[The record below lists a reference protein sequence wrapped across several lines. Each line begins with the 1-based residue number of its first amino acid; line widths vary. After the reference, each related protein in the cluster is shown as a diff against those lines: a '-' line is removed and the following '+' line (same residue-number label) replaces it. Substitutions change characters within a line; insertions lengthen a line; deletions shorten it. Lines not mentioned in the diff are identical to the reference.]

1 MSLYEACIPQMS
13 KMLENLSAWLDKAAA
28 SAEARGFDPEVLL
41 SARLAPD
48 QFALTRQI
56 QTAADTAKFAGARL
70 TGKEAPSHAD
80 TETTFDE
87 LRARLTATVEFLRG
101 LTAEDFK
108 GAAEREIVLPFL
120 PDMGTLGTDYFNE
133 FVLPNFYFH
142 AATAY
147 AILRHNGVDLGKRDF
162 IGGMKL
168 FPKSAPAS

>member
-13 KMLENLSAWLDKAAA
+13 KMLDNLGAWLDKAEA
-28 SAEARGFDPEVLL
+28 SAKERGFEADVLL

-70 TGKEAPSHAD
+70 TGKEAPSHPD
-80 TETTFDE
+80 TETTIDE
-87 LRARLTATVEFLRG
+87 LRARLKETAEFLRG

-108 GAAEREIVLPFL
+108 GAADREIVLPFL
-120 PDMGTLGTDYFNE
+120 PDMGIRGTDYLNE
-133 FVLPNFYFH
+133 FALPNFYFH
-142 AATAY
+142 ASTAY
-147 AILRHNGVDLGKRDF
+147 AILRHNGVNLGKRDF

>member
-13 KMLENLSAWLDKAAA
+13 KMLENLSVWLDKAAA
-28 SAEARGFDPEVLL
+28 SAEARGFDPQVLL

-70 TGKEAPSHAD
+70 TGKEPPSHPD
-80 TETTFDE
+80 TETSFDE
-87 LRARLTATVEFLRG
+87 LRDRLKSTVEFLRG

-120 PDMGTLGTDYFNE
+120 PNMATLGTDYFNE

-142 AATAY
+142 ATTAY

-162 IGGMKL
+162 IGSMKL